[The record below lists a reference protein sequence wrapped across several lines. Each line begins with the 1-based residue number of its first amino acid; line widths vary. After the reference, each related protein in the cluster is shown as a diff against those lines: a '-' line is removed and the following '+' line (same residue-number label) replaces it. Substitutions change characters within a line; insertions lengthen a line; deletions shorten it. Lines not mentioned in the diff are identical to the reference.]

1 MAADPDQLIGP
12 SSTLI
17 ERGPALRFQF
27 IQADGAK
34 VSALAIRYQGRIY
47 AYVNACRH
55 IPIELDLQDGEIFD
69 LSGHY
74 LICSMHGARY
84 LPDSGLCVAGPCQG
98 RSLKPIITKEIN
110 GMIYYVK
117 PINPADSAT

>member
-1 MAADPDQLIGP
+1 LIGP